1 MGVVGRDIHLE
12 RKSPQYAP
20 QRHSPAKVGSVDAMS
35 RFSGVPSRVL
45 YGQRVTQDVGFD
57 DYVTEPAQRL
67 AGGSSRVFGGGL
79 PRHDN
84 VIQM

>member
-20 QRHSPAKVGSVDAMS
+20 QRRSIAKVGFVDAMS

-45 YGQRVTQDVGFD
+45 YGRRVTQDVGFD
-57 DYVTEPAQRL
+57 DYVSELAQRL
-67 AGGSSRVFGGGL
+67 AGDSSRAFSGGL
-79 PRHDN
+79 PRHGN